1 MNIPASIT
9 DDLMLVFN
17 GRVMNSNLKYEMRR
31 YLLSYLADEV
41 HDVTVSFD
49 YDRPGVKVDF
59 EFESDQQEMWF
70 NLKYL

>member
-17 GRVMNSNLKYEMRR
+17 GRAMNSNLKYEMRR

-49 YDRPGVKVDF
+49 GRHSVKVDF

>member
-17 GRVMNSNLKYEMRR
+17 GRAMNSDLKYEMRR

-49 YDRPGVKVDF
+49 YDRHSAKVGF